1 MKALSA
7 PRGTGN
13 LGDFSRPNST
23 LCWYCL
29 HLSSKLSQQ
38 GLGKG
43 LAEEEEVMEEMLKG
57 GGCTESFALP
67 VVFSDCFAL
76 DS

>member
-7 PRGTGN
+7 PRGSGT

-29 HLSSKLSQQ
+29 HLSRKLSQQ

-57 GGCTESFALP
+57 GGCTESFALT